1 MKIATVTAPVA
12 TLWSRP
18 DAPRP
23 EVDAAALG
31 PRCDPRSWVAGL
43 DDTGRMYAGV
53 LTQLLHGEQVLI
65 EEVRDGW
72 ARVVATEQPAAKLD
86 PRGYPG
92 WLPLD
97 QLSIRESPDSE
108 QPDTGSLA
116 LAALEVA
123 RTWRGVPYVWGG
135 LTPYGIDCSGLVHL
149 AFRQVGVTLPRDAD
163 DQRAATADVPLG
175 TERPGDLYFF
185 ARSNGKVHHVG
196 FVTTAPTPD
205 GHRHMLH
212 ACGDAYLVVE
222 EGLRPTRTATLCAAT
237 RVTP

>member
-23 EVDAAALG
+23 GVDAAALG
-31 PRCDPRSWVAGL
+31 PHCDLRSWAAGL
-43 DDTGRMYAGV
+43 DDSGRLYDGV
-53 LTQLLHGEQVLI
+53 LTQLLHGEPVLI
-65 EEVRDGW
+65 EEIRDGW
-72 ARVVATEQPAAKLD
+72 ARVVATAQPAARLD

-97 QLSIRESPDSE
+97 QLSVRESADGGAAGV
-108 QPDTGSLA
+108 DG

-123 RTWRGVPYVWGG
+123 RAWLGVPYVWGG

-149 AFRQVGVTLPRDAD
+149 AFRQLGVTTPRDAY
-163 DQRAATADVPLG
+163 DQHAAAADVPLG

-185 ARSNGKVHHVG
+185 SRPDGRIQHVG
-196 FVTTAPTPD
+196 FVTTPPAPD
-205 GHRHMLH
+205 GRRHMLH

-222 EGLRPTRTATLCAAT
+222 EELRPNRVATLVSAG
-237 RVTP
+237 RLTP

>member
-23 EVDAAALG
+23 GVDAAALG
-31 PRCDPRSWVAGL
+31 PRCDLRSWAAGL
-43 DDTGRMYAGV
+43 DDTGRMYDGV
-53 LTQLLHGEQVLI
+53 LTQLLHGEPVLI
-65 EEVRDGW
+65 EEIRDGW
-72 ARVVATEQPAAKLD
+72 ARVVATAQPAARLD

-97 QLSIRESPDSE
+97 QLSVRESADGTAE
-108 QPDTGSLA
+108 ADGV
-116 LAALEVA
+116 AALEVA
-123 RTWRGVPYVWGG
+123 RAWRGVPYVWGG

-149 AFRQVGVTLPRDAD
+149 AFRQLGVTLPRDAY
-163 DQRAATADVPLG
+163 DQRAATTDVPLG

-185 ARSNGKVHHVG
+185 ARPDGRGRHVG
-196 FVTTAPTPD
+196 FVTEFPTAD
-205 GHRHMLH
+205 GRRHMLH
-212 ACGDAYLVVE
+212 ACGDAFLVVE
-222 EGLRPTRTATLCAAT
+222 EELRPTRTATLIAAG